1 MTTFVSVTLSCI
13 PIYSQ
18 FDTFVL
24 FHVIFNINEE
34 HNPNLHG
41 AHLSR
46 EHCLAAHRAS
56 AGQERDGREEDL
68 DGQGSQYVG
77 MGKDLYNT
85 FPKSAKLAFDEA
97 DEAFNNGLLK
107 LIFDGQQ
114 DKLKLTENAQ
124 PAILAT
130 SIAILRVL
138 EDEFGFDVA
147 KACTYT
153 LGHSLGEYTALVAT
167 KSLTLHDAI
176 KLVVSYQ
183 FILLTFSNLMRTRS
197 AIMPTYLKFT
207 YLQRLRGEAMT
218 RSVADKGVSTSMSA
232 LVVRGDHLVQLEDAM
247 DEIRASLPEGEL
259 VELANINSSFQV
271 VISGTSKG
279 VDHASRVLQ
288 SKKFAARAVD
298 VPVSAPFHTSMMKEA
313 ADVMA
318 EAFKNVQF
326 REPVVDIVSNVTA
339 KPYDNVSEIPLLLVQ
354 QTTATVE
361 WQRSIKYCKDHDI
374 SDFLCFGPGKV
385 LANLLKKEYPLDH
398 IRSITSADDIKSQ
411 ATDFRTII
419 AAASGTEPVRG

>member
-1 MTTFVSVTLSCI
+1 MSTAGIERGHCAL
-13 PIYSQ
+13 
-18 FDTFVL
+18 L
-24 FHVIFNINEE
+24 F
-34 HNPNLHG
+34 P
-41 AHLSR
+41 
-46 EHCLAAHRAS
+46 
-56 AGQERDGREEDL
+56 
-68 DGQGSQYVG
+68 GQGSQYVG

-176 KLVVSYQ
+176 KLV
-183 FILLTFSNLMRTRS
+183 
-197 AIMPTYLKFT
+197 
-207 YLQRLRGEAMT
+207 RLRGEAMT